1 MIAGAEPKTTG
12 KTCFK
17 CSHLSFAAVTCA
29 IPKRVITLIQL
40 RLCLIPRRL
49 NTTRE
54 GADWEELPKAHQ
66 SHRPLRVLLPNE
78 AWVRGGLR
86 ASLIAQV

>member
-54 GADWEELPKAHQ
+54 GADWEELPKAQHQ
-66 SHRPLRVLLPNE
+66 PLSDISICTCNRVYLHFL
-78 AWVRGGLR
+78 AHI
-86 ASLIAQV
+86 LI